1 MQFILKD
8 AHIYLVKNEVSENNK
23 FEGTVI
29 IKYVD
34 NFENKK
40 FYYSIN
46 GSKYELI
53 KNEVIHFKKE
63 VLQNPY
69 LELTIKATDKDETL
83 VFRTDKLP
91 LTRSIIIGEKV
102 EDVYP
107 NMINGINQRIEKTDK
122 KLTKLIQELKQRV
135 TELEEVGDLI

>member
-8 AHIYLVKNEVSENNK
+8 GHIYLVKNEVSENNK
-23 FEGTVI
+23 FEGTVV

-34 NFENKK
+34 DYENKK
-40 FYYSIN
+40 FYYSVN
-46 GSKYELI
+46 GSKYRPIED
-53 KNEVIHFKKE
+53 ETIHFKKE

-69 LELTIKATDKDETL
+69 LELTIKATSKEETL

-91 LTRSIIIGEKV
+91 LTRTVIIGEKV

-107 NMINGINQRIEKTDK
+107 NMINGLNERIEKSEK
-122 KLTKLIQELKQRV
+122 KLTKLIQQLTQRV

>member
-8 AHIYLVKNEVSENNK
+8 GHIYLVKNEVSENNK

-53 KNEVIHFKKE
+53 KNEVIYFTKE

-107 NMINGINQRIEKTDK
+107 NMINGINQRIEKTEK